1 MKTTRLDS
9 HVDEIPFDS
18 LVDWLHGSWTFVFG
32 RCHVFNM
39 MTN

>member
-9 HVDEIPFDS
+9 DVDEIRS